1 MNTASLEPGLL
12 LLGEPPY
19 SAAKA
24 SELLELASS
33 RETVCSAADL
43 TRLEHLAGAI
53 ASDDAQ
59 VALDLAARLE
69 SARGDCGCWLRATAR
84 GSPRPGAERPARVR
98 LPQTVAGCGGPL

>member
-43 TRLEHLAGAI
+43 TRLDRRTQWLQPGAMPRWRSVGLPGWNRR
-53 ASDDAQ
+53 A
-59 VALDLAARLE
+59 
-69 SARGDCGCWLRATAR
+69 ATA
-84 GSPRPGAERPARVR
+84 A
-98 LPQTVAGCGGPL
+98 AGCARQPAVLHVLAQSDPLGSVSRKP